1 MPRHDTAS
9 LKRPAYL
16 AAMSLGALG
25 VVYGDIGTSPLYAL
39 RESFESQGVA
49 VVDENILGVLS
60 LVFWSLLIVISVKYL
75 TVVMRA
81 DNDGEGGILALTAL
95 ILPPRGSVASR
106 SKRALI
112 MLGLFGTAL
121 LFGDGMIT
129 PAISVLSAVEGIEVA
144 TPALTHYVVPAAVVI
159 LLGLFVIQRHGTGA
173 VGRVFGPV
181 MVIWFS
187 TLAILGL
194 PHIVESPRVLAAIDP
209 RHAFQFFANNGW
221 TGFLA
226 LGSVFL
232 VVTGSE
238 ALYADMGH
246 FGRRP
251 IETSWYVV
259 VFPALLLTYFGQG
272 AFLLGNP
279 EGIANPFY
287 LMAPD
292 WAVWPLVVA
301 ATGATIVASQAL
313 ISGAFSLTMQ
323 AIHLGYLP
331 RMRIIHTSATEPG
344 QVYVPAMNW
353 ALMAAAVGL
362 VVGFRS
368 SSNLAGAYGVAVATT
383 MVITTVLIHA
393 VMRARWGWSP
403 AVSAMVAG
411 GFLVVDLAYFG
422 ANLFK
427 IPDGG
432 WFPLLIGLGIFTL
445 MTTWKKGRQ
454 LLVAA
459 LRRDD
464 LPLEKFVGAVAK
476 SSPVRVPGTAVYMFS
491 QVGTTPPAM
500 LANLRHNAVLHEQLV
515 VLSVTTIDVPRVP
528 ASARSNVSDLGL
540 GFFQVVLTYGFM
552 EAPDVPKA
560 LSAITRRGFGI
571 DSSDTV
577 YVLGRETVLATA
589 LPGMAI
595 WREKIFSL
603 MARNATNAARHF
615 RLPSDR
621 VLEIGVRVEI

>member
-1 MPRHDTAS
+1 M
-9 LKRPAYL
+9 
-16 AAMSLGALG
+16 
-25 VVYGDIGTSPLYAL
+25 
-39 RESFESQGVA
+39 
-49 VVDENILGVLS
+49 
-60 LVFWSLLIVISVKYL
+60 
-75 TVVMRA
+75 
-81 DNDGEGGILALTAL
+81 
-95 ILPPRGSVASR
+95 
-106 SKRALI
+106 
-112 MLGLFGTAL
+112 
-121 LFGDGMIT
+121 
-129 PAISVLSAVEGIEVA
+129 
-144 TPALTHYVVPAAVVI
+144 
-159 LLGLFVIQRHGTGA
+159 
-173 VGRVFGPV
+173 
-181 MVIWFS
+181 
-187 TLAILGL
+187 
-194 PHIVESPRVLAAIDP
+194 
-209 RHAFQFFANNGW
+209 
-221 TGFLA
+221 
-226 LGSVFL
+226 FL

-272 AFLLGNP
+272 AFLLDHP

-403 AVSAMVAG
+403 AVSATVAG

-464 LPLEKFVGAVAK
+464 LPLGKFVGAVAK

-571 DSSDTV
+571 DPSDTV

-603 MARNATNAARHF
+603 MARNATNAAQHF